1 MKRIKYNWNNNGN
14 NAIDTCVNKF
24 IHSPYTNINIHIFAL
39 QIEQPNIYN
48 NYTMIRYTYTNETIF
63 LKVQICDTLRPYV
76 ILNLDMT
83 PIYTWNTIF
92 DLYTWYVLVVSL
104 HLIILTTI
112 TGWKWDYIITI
123 YISTCI

>member
-1 MKRIKYNWNNNGN
+1 
-14 NAIDTCVNKF
+14 
-24 IHSPYTNINIHIFAL
+24 
-39 QIEQPNIYN
+39 
-48 NYTMIRYTYTNETIF
+48 MIRYTYTNETIF

-92 DLYTWYVLVVSL
+92 DLYTLFLLVVSL